1 MKLYTPFSTRLSGS
15 ARETELRLKN
25 IFQWKKKRPPM
36 VLIVLVLAIVL
47 SCGGLVACRER
58 RTEHTPAAITEEEW
72 ALQLIERT
80 YDLPFD
86 AENNRYYLRFY
97 DSGDDDKTLILAE
110 MDDGEAGERD
120 DLFLGLWDQKKGMFT
135 GDSYQILGNEGSF
148 APVEIENGTALFW
161 SNTTFGQGGE
171 SCNGLGYFVCQNGK
185 LTKMTQLPQAMKEH
199 ELLDSLPD
207 GGTILKE
214 YSPVWDRHKVYV
226 TQSGIELYEQ
236 RPDWGPSTLVSQ
248 WRHLGTVLFSS
259 DASTAKESKD
269 IAGMQLLYAEDK
281 LEYYPDFPKAE
292 YPGGLKVY
300 YQGQSEDVPRSQDV
314 KYSSDD
320 PKVFTVLENGSI
332 IPTGVGT
339 ANLTAE
345 YGGQTVTQAFTIKA
359 GTIVSIET
367 EQPELVLKAGTP
379 PPASI
384 PVYAVGSN
392 GYRFEIE
399 GPAQISVKQGDKVLT
414 NGLNGIDLAPNQVT
428 VLEVAAYDHT
438 ACVEIISVDPET
450 SAISA
455 SVNELSLSPNEETA
469 VNLYAEVA
477 GRKADISHLISWS
490 STDEN
495 VAAAVDGFVSAN
507 KSGRAELTASFG
519 SQSITIPVEVK

>member
-15 ARETELRLKN
+15 ARETELRLKS
-25 IFQWKKKRPPM
+25 IFQWKKKRPPV

-58 RTEHTPAAITEEEW
+58 GPEHAPADMTEKEW
-72 ALQLIERT
+72 ALQLIKRT

-86 AENNRYYLRFY
+86 AENNRYTLRFY
-97 DSGDDDKTLILAE
+97 DSGDENKTLILAE

-161 SNTTFGQGGE
+161 ANTAFGQEAE
-171 SCNGLGYFVCQNGK
+171 SCNGLGYFVCQNGT
-185 LTKMTQLPQAMKEH
+185 LTRMPQLPQAMKEH
-199 ELLDSLPD
+199 ALLSSLPD
-207 GGTILKE
+207 GHTILE
-214 YSPVWDRHKVYV
+214 VYSPVWDQHKVSV

-236 RPDWGPSTLVSQ
+236 RAEWVPSSSVPQ
-248 WRHLGTVLFSS
+248 WRRLGTVPFSGDTS
-259 DASTAKESKD
+259 ANKESKD
-269 IAGMQLLYAEDK
+269 IAGMQLLYIEDK

-300 YQGQSEDVPRSQDV
+300 YRDQSEDVPRSQDV
-314 KYSSDD
+314 TYSCDD

-332 IPTGVGT
+332 VPTGVGT

-359 GTIVSIET
+359 GTIVAIEAD
-367 EQPELVLKAGTP
+367 QPELVLKAGTP

-384 PVYAVGSN
+384 LVYAVGSN

-399 GPAQISVKQGDKVLT
+399 DPARITVKQGNKVLT
-414 NGLNGIDLAPNQVT
+414 DGLAGIDLAPNQVT
-428 VLEVAAYDHT
+428 VLEVAAYGH
-438 ACVEIISVDPET
+438 
-450 SAISA
+450 SA
-455 SVNELSLSPNEETA
+455 
-469 VNLYAEVA
+469 
-477 GRKADISHLISWS
+477 R
-490 STDEN
+490 
-495 VAAAVDGFVSAN
+495 
-507 KSGRAELTASFG
+507 
-519 SQSITIPVEVK
+519 VEVKASAS